1 MNQRVIISTHLEGEL
16 VSALAECE
24 HDKLFVLTDTTTQKE
39 CLPLLKKFYC
49 MKEAQVITIPATDSH
64 KDIESLMMVWKG
76 LQEGGASRHS
86 CMINLGGGM
95 VTDLGGFAASTFKRG
110 INFVNI
116 PTTLLA
122 MVDASV
128 GGKTGINFGGLKN
141 EVGVFN
147 DSKFVILDTE
157 FLKTLDAENIC
168 SGYAEMLKHGLIST
182 EAMWEELVS
191 FDLANPDLKQLQRM
205 VGDSVKVKERIVEQ
219 DPHEKGI
226 RKALNLGHTFG
237 HAFESWALK
246 RKPILHGYAADSVSH
261 CLEIRILISET
272 DFIIEEIGYNGVL
285 AVWHDQS
292 HLAILLGYYWHD
304 AQVIIVDVARAE
316 KIIHGLKH
324 HVALMVFHAKLAV
337 LLEHLVITDVLL
349 LQAMIV
355 EYHLALI
362 VHEIQHILERIA
374 IVSHRTNQNHLQ
386 VQTVQCLSVQID
398 ILGNRLLLLW
408 NREACQSFLKLEHS
422 LFSSRHSFNVSVNL
436 SAHFRTDKLVYLLL
450 LYRVSIVLN
459 Q

>member
-1 MNQRVIISTHLEGEL
+1 MNQRVIISTHLENEL
-16 VSALAECE
+16 VSALSECE
-24 HDKLFVLTDTTTQKE
+24 HDKLFVLTDTTTQE
-39 CLPLLKKFYC
+39 LCLPVLQKFYC
-49 MKEAQVITIPATDSH
+49 MKEAKVITIPASDSH
-64 KDIESLMMVWKG
+64 KDIESLMMVWKE

-110 INFVNI
+110 INFINI

-157 FLKTLDAENIC
+157 FLKTLDTENIC

-246 RKPILHGYAADSVSH
+246 RKPILHGYAVAFGLIPELYLSVAKTGFPTEKMRQTVTFIKENYGTLNITCDDYDELIELMQH
-261 CLEIRILISET
+261 DKKNQNGIINFTMMGAIGDIRINQT
-272 DFIIEEIGYNGVL
+272 ATTEEIK
-285 AVWHDQS
+285 
-292 HLAILLGYYWHD
+292 
-304 AQVIIVDVARAE
+304 E
-316 KIIHGLKH
+316 
-324 HVALMVFHAKLAV
+324 ALDFF
-337 LLEHLVITDVLL
+337 
-349 LQAMIV
+349 
-355 EYHLALI
+355 
-362 VHEIQHILERIA
+362 
-374 IVSHRTNQNHLQ
+374 
-386 VQTVQCLSVQID
+386 
-398 ILGNRLLLLW
+398 
-408 NREACQSFLKLEHS
+408 REG
-422 LFSSRHSFNVSVNL
+422 
-436 SAHFRTDKLVYLLL
+436 
-450 LYRVSIVLN
+450 
-459 Q
+459 